1 MYTSMCVSCQ
11 DNEPSCILVHVC
23 VSCQDNEPSCI
34 LVCVLV
40 VKTMSR
46 RVY

>member
-1 MYTSMCVSCQ
+1 MYTSMYVSCQ
-11 DNEPSCILVHVC
+11 DNEPSCILVC

-34 LVCVLV
+34 LVCMLV

>member
-11 DNEPSCILVHVC
+11 DNEPSCILVC

-34 LVCVLV
+34 LVCMLV

>member
-1 MYTSMCVSCQ
+1 MYTSMCVSYQ
-11 DNEPSCILVHVC
+11 DNEPSCILVC